1 MPGGSKIKHT
11 LYNSTNNLYLSGA
24 NPGYEV
30 RGEACDTFGQKKQQK
45 RILRGGCMHAT
56 PPPDS
61 APVVLFSIF
70 ILQLQNNAR

>member
-1 MPGGSKIKHT
+1 MKLAILPVSKHCKADIPYRVKIEKT
-11 LYNSTNNLYLSGA
+11 TNNLYLSGA

-61 APVVLFSIF
+61 F
-70 ILQLQNNAR
+70 QLAY